1 MGAIKT
7 MKEVESA
14 LPQKKEINYVRALDK
29 DRNPILINKEDLA
42 QVVGELMEEAT
53 VEKAGLLSPEL
64 LKMYPHFV
72 KVHNAVYKIAANV
85 GAWDRNPILLVYTN
99 ETDFCID
106 TLAFVYT
113 SKGEFRQS
121 LNKVLYKAVY
131 TKYYK
136 KDNEIFVCFGLPE
149 SHTNKGYILSPYG
162 VELVGTPDIID
173 ETFIEIT
180 EAP

>member
-1 MGAIKT
+1 MIRMWNHFLIPK
-7 MKEVESA
+7 SA
-14 LPQKKEINYVRALDK
+14 LLKGSHRYQFSHIGLGD
-29 DRNPILINKEDLA
+29 
-42 QVVGELMEEAT
+42 VGELMEEAT

>member
-1 MGAIKT
+1 MDEKLQT
-7 MKEVESA
+7 
-14 LPQKKEINYVRALDK
+14 D
-29 DRNPILINKEDLA
+29 
-42 QVVGELMEEAT
+42 VGELIGT
-53 VEKAGLLSPEL
+53 TTIEKAGLLSPEL